1 MNIKI
6 PKKRAKKI
14 MEEEVEKFLD
24 ENKDFDRKRLEQFIE
39 NNTKEKQK

>member
-14 MEEEVEKFLD
+14 MEEEVEKFLN
-24 ENKDFDRKRLEQFIE
+24 ENKDLDREKLEQFIE
-39 NNTKEKQK
+39 NNTKEKSR